1 MADAVAAI
9 FAHHAVA
16 LRLGV
21 LLDGV
26 ADVAQA
32 RAGAYLVDAE
42 PHAVEGGLNQPLRED
57 RALADDEHAARVAE
71 VAFLDDA

>member
-1 MADAVAAI
+1 VKIMQDLRLLVKHLADAVAAI
-9 FAHHAVA
+9 FAHDAVA

-26 ADVAQA
+26 ADVAEP

-42 PHAVEGGLNQPLRED
+42 PHAVEGGLHETLR
-57 RALADDEHAARVAE
+57 
-71 VAFLDDA
+71 